1 MLILL
6 FAKFLTQLIDT
17 DTARKSEYPI
27 FPILTVNFIGTLGY
41 SIILPFLIVLVM
53 KFGGNELIYGALG
66 ATYSF
71 FQLIGAPILGKWSDR
86 IGRRR
91 ILLLSQAGTF
101 IAWVIFLV
109 ALLIPNAELFNM
121 NYAITGAF
129 VLTIP
134 MALLFFS
141 RALDGLTGG
150 NVSVAN
156 AYLAD
161 ITPEKDRNKNYG
173 KMSVSANLGFI
184 LGPALAGLLGNT
196 SLGEVLPVVMAMLI
210 SFIAIFV
217 IYRNL
222 KDVSPCSLHGSA
234 DQQKTRKILGIEIKE
249 CHPMLGEDESTF
261 KGIVQIRGMSLLLI
275 LYFLTFLAFNFFYVA
290 FPIYAVDLLQWNI
303 FQLGVFFSIMA
314 GIMVLIQ
321 GPVLSKLSK
330 IYTDELLILVGS
342 ILLGFSF
349 FLFRSSGSVA
359 IYGAVILF
367 ATGNGIMWPSFLSVL
382 SRHAGKMQ
390 GAVQG
395 LASSAGSLASIAG
408 LLLGA
413 VLYGIYKADTFL
425 IPCILMF
432 IIALSTSR
440 LFQLKSGKEDSIKE
454 QLKSGK
460 EDSIKELGKVP
471 LEHLEK

>member
-1 MLILL
+1 M
-6 FAKFLTQLIDT
+6 FAKFLTTLIDT
-17 DTARKSEYPI
+17 DTARSSKFPI

-41 SIILPFLIVLVM
+41 SIILPFLIVLVK

-86 IGRRR
+86 VGRRR

-109 ALLIPNAELFNM
+109 ALLIPNAGLFNL

-134 MALLFFS
+134 MTLLFFS

-161 ITPEKDRNKNYG
+161 ITPEEDRNKNYG

-196 SLGEVLPVVMAMLI
+196 ALGEILPVLVAMLI
-210 SFIAIFV
+210 SFVAIFV
-217 IYRNL
+217 ISRNL

-234 DQQKTRKILGIEIKE
+234 DQLKTRKVMGIEIKE
-249 CHPMLGEDESTF
+249 CHPMEGEKESTF
-261 KGIVQIRGMSLLLI
+261 KGIIQIKGMSLLLI

-290 FPIYAVDLLQWNI
+290 FPIYAVELLQWDI
-303 FQLGVFFSIMA
+303 FQLGIFFSLMA

-321 GPVLSKLSK
+321 GPVLTRLSK
-330 IYTDELLILVGS
+330 IYSDELLILAGS
-342 ILLGFSF
+342 ILLGISF
-349 FLFRSSGSVA
+349 FLFRGSGP
-359 IYGAVILF
+359 IYIYSAVILF

-382 SRHAGKMQ
+382 SRYAGNMQ

-395 LASSAGSLASIAG
+395 LASSAGSLASITG
-408 LLLGA
+408 LLAG
-413 VLYGIYKADTFL
+413 GILFGLFKAETFL

-432 IIALSTSR
+432 IIALASSR
-440 LFQLKSGKEDSIKE
+440 LFQLKATKDDSIQE
-454 QLKSGK
+454 VQTT
-460 EDSIKELGKVP
+460 P